1 MASQTT
7 DKPQPAGSPAI
18 KTRRFSVSLVWIVPI
33 VAVLVGISLVV
44 HSILQQGPSITITFK
59 TGSGLTAN
67 KTDVKY
73 RNVVIGQVTDVELS
87 DDQKSV
93 NATIKLSKQAESF
106 TREDSQFWV
115 VRPRIG
121 AGGVSGIDTL
131 LSGDYIGA
139 DIGQSDTRAN
149 RFTGLE
155 NPPPIT
161 YGEPGKRFT
170 LHTQD
175 LGSLD
180 IGSPVYYRKIPVGQV
195 VAYALDADGKGV
207 NIDVFVHAPN
217 DAYVTE
223 NTRFWNA
230 SGIDVSVGANGFALK
245 TESLS
250 SMLVGGIAF
259 LAPPYSPNDK
269 PADEEHSY
277 ELFADQQTALAPP
290 NGKAQYLNLRF
301 DQALR
306 GLTVGAPVEFLGIE
320 FGKVVSINL
329 DFDEKKRSFPVNVGI
344 VIYPQRLGEA
354 NTKMLTVLKH
364 DPNDEAG
371 GVRLIGS
378 FIEHGL
384 RAQARSGNLLTG
396 QLYIALD
403 FFPKA
408 DKVVFDPNLRP
419 VSIPTIPG
427 NLEQLQEKLEGI
439 VNKIN
444 QLPIERIAGN
454 LDGSLVELRKGL
466 GQFNA
471 KTLPGVQ
478 NTLADVSKTL
488 QSASSTLAEDS
499 PQREQLTQTLDELSR
514 MSRSLREPLGLPGTP
529 SRIPDSWSPRQRCAI
544 GPARATAQMTTG
556 ATTMALPL
564 KITLLTGLLL
574 LTACRS
580 EPIQFHTLTPVQ
592 RSNASLAAGARSGL
606 KASRS
611 RHRSTGHRL
620 SSARVT
626 AAWPFSRRNG
636 GLPAWWMSCA
646 ARWWINSP
654 AAGKTWRCALR
665 SSALTRSPGSTPCS
679 TSNGGFARRART
691 NARR

>member
-1 MASQTT
+1 MTSHSVDT
-7 DKPQPAGSPAI
+7 PQQPGAPAI
-18 KTRRFSVSLVWIVPI
+18 KTRRFGVSLVWIVPI

-44 HSILQQGPSITITFK
+44 HSVLQQGPSIVLNFK
-59 TGSGLTAN
+59 TGNGLVAN
-67 KTDVKY
+67 KTEVKY
-73 RNVVIGQVTDVELS
+73 RNVVIGHVSDVALS

-93 NATIKLSKQAESF
+93 NATIQLAKQAETF

-139 DIGQSDTRAN
+139 DIGQSETRAKQ
-149 RFTGLE
+149 FKGLE

-180 IGSPVYYRKIPVGQV
+180 IGSPVYYRKIEVGQV
-195 VAYALDADGKGV
+195 VAYELAPDGKGV
-207 NIDVFVHAPN
+207 DIEVFIHAPN
-217 DAYVTE
+217 DVYVTE

-230 SGIDVSVGANGFALK
+230 SGIDLSVGANGFALK

-259 LAPPYSPNDK
+259 VAPTYSPNDK
-269 PADEEHSY
+269 PAAEAHTY
-277 ELFADQQTALAPP
+277 ELFDDQQSALAPP
-290 NGKAQYLNLRF
+290 NGQPQYMSLRF

-306 GLTVGAPVEFLGIE
+306 GLKVGAPVEFLGVE

-329 DFDEKKRSFPVNVGI
+329 DFDAQKRSFPVNVGI
-344 VIYPQRLGEA
+344 VIYPQLLGQA
-354 NTKMLTVLKH
+354 HTKMLQVLNH
-364 DPNDEAG
+364 NPNDEAA
-371 GVRLIGS
+371 GVRLIGT
-378 FIEHGL
+378 FIENGL

-403 FFPKA
+403 FYPKA
-408 DKVVFDPNLRP
+408 EKVAFDPKLRP

-454 LDGSLVELRKGL
+454 LDSNLVELRKGL
-466 GQFNA
+466 TQFNA

-478 NTLADVSKTL
+478 STLSDVSKTL

-499 PQREQLTQTLDELSR
+499 PQREQLTQTLDELGR
-514 MSRSLREPLGLPGTP
+514 MSRSLRELSDYLGRHPESLIRGRPDNAAPLDLQGP
-529 SRIPDSWSPRQRCAI
+529 PR
-544 GPARATAQMTTG
+544 
-556 ATTMALPL
+556 
-564 KITLLTGLLL
+564 K
-574 LTACRS
+574 
-580 EPIQFHTLTPVQ
+580 
-592 RSNASLAAGARSGL
+592 
-606 KASRS
+606 
-611 RHRSTGHRL
+611 
-620 SSARVT
+620 
-626 AAWPFSRRNG
+626 
-636 GLPAWWMSCA
+636 
-646 ARWWINSP
+646 
-654 AAGKTWRCALR
+654 
-665 SSALTRSPGSTPCS
+665 
-679 TSNGGFARRART
+679 
-691 NARR
+691 

>member
-1 MASQTT
+1 MKSQIT
-7 DKPQPAGSPAI
+7 DGPQAPGQAPV

-44 HSILQQGPSITITFK
+44 HTMMQEGPTITVTFK

-67 KTDVKY
+67 KTEVKY
-73 RNVVIGQVTDVELS
+73 RNVVIGHVSDVELS
-87 DDQKSV
+87 NDQKSV

-139 DIGQSDTRAN
+139 DIGQANARAKN
-149 RFTGLE
+149 FVGLE

-170 LHTQD
+170 LNTQD

-195 VAYALDADGKGV
+195 VAYALNADGKGV
-207 NIDVFVHAPN
+207 NIEVFIHSPN

-230 SGIDVSVGANGFALK
+230 SGIDVNVGANGFSLK

-250 SMLVGGIAF
+250 SILVGGIAF
-259 LAPPYSPNDK
+259 RAPDYNPNDQ
-269 PADEEHSY
+269 PAKEDKVFD
-277 ELFADQQTALAPP
+277 LFEDQLTALAPP
-290 NGKAQYLNLRF
+290 SGKGQFLSLRF

-306 GLTVGAPVEFLGIE
+306 GLRVGAPVEFLGME
-320 FGKVVSINL
+320 FGRVVAINL
-329 DFDEKKRSFPVNVGI
+329 DFDAKKRSFPVNVGI
-344 VIYPQRLGEA
+344 MIYPQRLGQA
-354 NTKMLTVLKH
+354 HTKMLEVLKH
-364 DPNDEAG
+364 DPNDEAA
-371 GVRLIGS
+371 GVRLMGS
-378 FIEHGL
+378 FIENGL

-403 FFPKA
+403 FYPKA
-408 DKVVFDPNLRP
+408 EKVVFDPTARP
-419 VSIPTIPG
+419 VAIPTIPG
-427 NLEQLQEKLEGI
+427 SLEQLQEKLEGM

-454 LDGSLVELRKGL
+454 LDSNLVELRKGL
-466 GQFNA
+466 AQFNA

-478 NTLADVSKTL
+478 TTLADVSKTL

-499 PQREQLTQTLDELSR
+499 PQREQLGQTLDELGR
-514 MSRSLREPLGLPGTP
+514 MSRSLRELSDYLGRHPESLIRG
-529 SRIPDSWSPRQRCAI
+529 RPDNAAPMDMQGPPR
-544 GPARATAQMTTG
+544 
-556 ATTMALPL
+556 
-564 KITLLTGLLL
+564 K
-574 LTACRS
+574 
-580 EPIQFHTLTPVQ
+580 
-592 RSNASLAAGARSGL
+592 
-606 KASRS
+606 
-611 RHRSTGHRL
+611 
-620 SSARVT
+620 
-626 AAWPFSRRNG
+626 
-636 GLPAWWMSCA
+636 
-646 ARWWINSP
+646 
-654 AAGKTWRCALR
+654 
-665 SSALTRSPGSTPCS
+665 
-679 TSNGGFARRART
+679 
-691 NARR
+691 

>member
-1 MASQTT
+1 MKSQIT
-7 DKPQPAGSPAI
+7 DGPQAPGQAPV

-44 HSILQQGPSITITFK
+44 HTMMQEGPTITVTFK

-67 KTDVKY
+67 KTEVKY
-73 RNVVIGQVTDVELS
+73 RNVVIGHVSDVELS
-87 DDQKSV
+87 NDQRSV

-139 DIGQSDTRAN
+139 DIGQANARAKN
-149 RFTGLE
+149 FIGLE

-170 LHTQD
+170 LNTQD

-195 VAYALDADGKGV
+195 VAYALNADGKGV
-207 NIDVFVHAPN
+207 NIEVFIHSPN

-230 SGIDVSVGANGFALK
+230 SGIDVNVGANGFSLK

-250 SMLVGGIAF
+250 SILVGGIAF
-259 LAPPYSPNDK
+259 RAPDYSPNDQ
-269 PADEEHSY
+269 PAKEDKVFD
-277 ELFADQQTALAPP
+277 LFEDQLTALAPP
-290 NGKAQYLNLRF
+290 SGKGQFLSLRF

-306 GLTVGAPVEFLGIE
+306 GLRVGAPVEFLGME
-320 FGKVVSINL
+320 FGRVVAINL
-329 DFDEKKRSFPVNVGI
+329 DFDAKKRSFPVNVGI
-344 VIYPQRLGEA
+344 MIYPQRLGQA
-354 NTKMLTVLKH
+354 HTKMLEVLKH
-364 DPNDEAG
+364 DPNDEAA
-371 GVRLIGS
+371 GVRLMGS
-378 FIEHGL
+378 FIENGL

-403 FFPKA
+403 FYPKA
-408 DKVVFDPNLRP
+408 EKVVFDPTARP
-419 VSIPTIPG
+419 VAIPTIPG
-427 NLEQLQEKLEGI
+427 SLEQLQEKLEGM

-454 LDGSLVELRKGL
+454 LDSNLVELRKGL
-466 GQFNA
+466 AQFNA

-478 NTLADVSKTL
+478 TTLADVSKTL

-499 PQREQLTQTLDELSR
+499 PQREQLGQTLDELGR
-514 MSRSLREPLGLPGTP
+514 MSRSLRELSDYLGRHPESLIRG
-529 SRIPDSWSPRQRCAI
+529 RPDNAAPMDMQGPPR
-544 GPARATAQMTTG
+544 
-556 ATTMALPL
+556 
-564 KITLLTGLLL
+564 K
-574 LTACRS
+574 
-580 EPIQFHTLTPVQ
+580 
-592 RSNASLAAGARSGL
+592 
-606 KASRS
+606 
-611 RHRSTGHRL
+611 
-620 SSARVT
+620 
-626 AAWPFSRRNG
+626 
-636 GLPAWWMSCA
+636 
-646 ARWWINSP
+646 
-654 AAGKTWRCALR
+654 
-665 SSALTRSPGSTPCS
+665 
-679 TSNGGFARRART
+679 
-691 NARR
+691 

>member
-1 MASQTT
+1 MKSQAT
-7 DKPQPAGSPAI
+7 DGPQAPGQAPV
-18 KTRRFSVSLVWIVPI
+18 KTTRRFSVSLVWIVPI

-44 HSILQQGPSITITFK
+44 HTIMQEGPTITVTFK

-67 KTDVKY
+67 KTEVKY
-73 RNVVIGQVTDVELS
+73 RNVVIGHVSDVELS
-87 DDQKSV
+87 NDQKSV

-139 DIGQSDTRAN
+139 DIGQANARAKN
-149 RFTGLE
+149 FIGLE

-207 NIDVFVHAPN
+207 NIEVFIHAPN

-230 SGIDVSVGANGFALK
+230 SGIDVNVGANGFSVK

-250 SMLVGGIAF
+250 SILVGGIAF
-259 LAPPYSPNDK
+259 RAPEYSPNDQ
-269 PADEEHSY
+269 PATEDKTY
-277 ELFADQQTALAPP
+277 DLFEDQLTALAPP
-290 NGKAQYLNLRF
+290 SGKGQFLSLRF

-306 GLTVGAPVEFLGIE
+306 GLRVGAPVEFLGIE
-320 FGKVVSINL
+320 FGKVVSVVL
-329 DFDEKKRSFPVNVGI
+329 DFDVKKRSFPVNVGI
-344 VIYPQRLGEA
+344 VIYPQRLGQA
-354 NTKMLTVLKH
+354 HIKMLEVLKH
-364 DPNDEAG
+364 DPNDEAA

-378 FIEHGL
+378 FIDNGL

-403 FFPKA
+403 FYPKA
-408 DKVVFDPNLRP
+408 EKVAFDPTARP
-419 VSIPTIPG
+419 VSIPTVPG
-427 NLEQLQEKLEGI
+427 SLEQLQEKLEGM

-454 LDGSLVELRKGL
+454 LDSNLVELRKGL
-466 GQFNA
+466 VQFNA

-478 NTLADVSKTL
+478 TTMADVSKTL

-499 PQREQLTQTLDELSR
+499 PQREQLGQTLDELGR
-514 MSRSLREPLGLPGTP
+514 MSRSLRELSDYLGRHPESLIRG
-529 SRIPDSWSPRQRCAI
+529 RPDNAAPIDLQGPPR
-544 GPARATAQMTTG
+544 
-556 ATTMALPL
+556 
-564 KITLLTGLLL
+564 K
-574 LTACRS
+574 
-580 EPIQFHTLTPVQ
+580 
-592 RSNASLAAGARSGL
+592 
-606 KASRS
+606 
-611 RHRSTGHRL
+611 
-620 SSARVT
+620 
-626 AAWPFSRRNG
+626 
-636 GLPAWWMSCA
+636 
-646 ARWWINSP
+646 
-654 AAGKTWRCALR
+654 
-665 SSALTRSPGSTPCS
+665 
-679 TSNGGFARRART
+679 
-691 NARR
+691 

>member
-1 MASQTT
+1 MKSQAT
-7 DKPQPAGSPAI
+7 DGPQAPGQAPV
-18 KTRRFSVSLVWIVPI
+18 KTRRFSVSLVWIVPL

-44 HSILQQGPSITITFK
+44 HTMMQEGPTITVTFK

-67 KTDVKY
+67 KTEVKY
-73 RNVVIGQVTDVELS
+73 RNVVIGHVSDVELS
-87 DDQKSV
+87 NDQKSV

-139 DIGQSDTRAN
+139 DIGQAN
-149 RFTGLE
+149 ARSKNFTGLE

-170 LHTQD
+170 LRTQD

-195 VAYALDADGKGV
+195 VAYALDAEGKGV
-207 NIDVFVHAPN
+207 NIEVFIHAPN

-230 SGIDVSVGANGFALK
+230 SGIDLNVGANGFSVK

-250 SMLVGGIAF
+250 SILVGGIAF
-259 LAPPYSPNDK
+259 RAPEYSPNDQLAAEDK
-269 PADEEHSY
+269 AFD
-277 ELFADQQTALAPP
+277 LFEDQLTALAPP
-290 NGKAQYLNLRF
+290 SGKGQFLSLRF

-306 GLTVGAPVEFLGIE
+306 GLRVGAPVEFLGIE
-320 FGKVVSINL
+320 FGRVVSVVL
-329 DFDEKKRSFPVNVGI
+329 DFDAKKRSFPVNVGI
-344 VIYPQRLGEA
+344 LIYPQRLGQA
-354 NTKMLTVLKH
+354 HIKMLEALKH
-364 DPNDEAG
+364 DPNDEAA
-371 GVRLIGS
+371 GVRLMGT
-378 FIEHGL
+378 FIENGL

-403 FFPKA
+403 FYPKA
-408 DKVVFDPNLRP
+408 DKVVFDPTARP

-427 NLEQLQEKLEGI
+427 SLEQLQEKLEGM

-454 LDGSLVELRKGL
+454 LDSNLVELRKGL
-466 GQFNA
+466 AQFNA

-478 NTLADVSKTL
+478 TTLADVSKTL

-499 PQREQLTQTLDELSR
+499 PQREQLGQTLDELGR
-514 MSRSLREPLGLPGTP
+514 MSRSLRELSDYLGRHPESLIRG
-529 SRIPDSWSPRQRCAI
+529 RPDNAAPMDLQGPPR
-544 GPARATAQMTTG
+544 
-556 ATTMALPL
+556 
-564 KITLLTGLLL
+564 K
-574 LTACRS
+574 
-580 EPIQFHTLTPVQ
+580 
-592 RSNASLAAGARSGL
+592 
-606 KASRS
+606 
-611 RHRSTGHRL
+611 
-620 SSARVT
+620 
-626 AAWPFSRRNG
+626 
-636 GLPAWWMSCA
+636 
-646 ARWWINSP
+646 
-654 AAGKTWRCALR
+654 
-665 SSALTRSPGSTPCS
+665 
-679 TSNGGFARRART
+679 
-691 NARR
+691 

>member
-1 MASQTT
+1 MKSQAT
-7 DKPQPAGSPAI
+7 DGPQAPGQAPV

-44 HSILQQGPSITITFK
+44 HTMLQEGPTITVTFK

-67 KTDVKY
+67 KTEVKY
-73 RNVVIGQVTDVELS
+73 RNVVIGHVSDVELS
-87 DDQKSV
+87 SDQKSV

-139 DIGQSDTRAN
+139 DIGQAN
-149 RFTGLE
+149 ARSKNFTGLE

-207 NIDVFVHAPN
+207 NIEVFVHAPN

-230 SGIDVSVGANGFALK
+230 SGIDVNVGANGFSVK

-250 SMLVGGIAF
+250 SILVGGIAF
-259 LAPPYSPNDK
+259 RAPEYSPNDQ
-269 PADEEHSY
+269 PATEEKAFD
-277 ELFADQQTALAPP
+277 LFEDQLTALAPP
-290 NGKAQYLNLRF
+290 SGKGQFLSLRF

-306 GLTVGAPVEFLGIE
+306 GLRVGAPVEFLGIE
-320 FGKVVSINL
+320 FGRVVSVNL
-329 DFDEKKRSFPVNVGI
+329 DFDAKKRSFPVNVGI
-344 VIYPQRLGEA
+344 VIYPQRLGQA
-354 NTKMLTVLKH
+354 HTKMLEVLKH
-364 DPNDEAG
+364 DPNDEAA
-371 GVRLIGS
+371 GVRLMGS
-378 FIEHGL
+378 FIDNGL

-403 FFPKA
+403 FYPKA
-408 DKVVFDPNLRP
+408 EKIVFDPTARP

-427 NLEQLQEKLEGI
+427 SLEQLQEKLEGM

-454 LDGSLVELRKGL
+454 LDSNLVELRKGL
-466 GQFNA
+466 AQFNA

-478 NTLADVSKTL
+478 TTLADVSKTL

-499 PQREQLTQTLDELSR
+499 PQREQLGQTLDELGR
-514 MSRSLREPLGLPGTP
+514 MSRSLRELSDYLGRHPESLIRG
-529 SRIPDSWSPRQRCAI
+529 RPDNAAPMDLQGPPR
-544 GPARATAQMTTG
+544 
-556 ATTMALPL
+556 
-564 KITLLTGLLL
+564 K
-574 LTACRS
+574 
-580 EPIQFHTLTPVQ
+580 
-592 RSNASLAAGARSGL
+592 
-606 KASRS
+606 
-611 RHRSTGHRL
+611 
-620 SSARVT
+620 
-626 AAWPFSRRNG
+626 
-636 GLPAWWMSCA
+636 
-646 ARWWINSP
+646 
-654 AAGKTWRCALR
+654 
-665 SSALTRSPGSTPCS
+665 
-679 TSNGGFARRART
+679 
-691 NARR
+691 

>member
-1 MASQTT
+1 MKSQAT
-7 DKPQPAGSPAI
+7 DAPQVPGQAPV

-44 HSILQQGPSITITFK
+44 HTMMQEGPTITVTFK

-67 KTDVKY
+67 KTEVKY
-73 RNVVIGQVTDVELS
+73 RNVVIGHVSDVELS
-87 DDQKSV
+87 NDQKSV
-93 NATIKLSKQAESF
+93 NATIKLAKQAESF

-139 DIGQSDTRAN
+139 DIGQSNARAKN
-149 RFTGLE
+149 FTGLE

-207 NIDVFVHAPN
+207 NIEVFVHAPN

-230 SGIDVSVGANGFALK
+230 SGIDVNVGANGFSVK

-250 SMLVGGIAF
+250 SILVGGIAF
-259 LAPPYSPNDK
+259 RAPEYSPNDQ
-269 PADEEHSY
+269 PATEEKAFD
-277 ELFADQQTALAPP
+277 LFEDQLTALAPP
-290 NGKAQYLNLRF
+290 SGKGQFLSLRF

-306 GLTVGAPVEFLGIE
+306 GLKVGAPVEFLGTE
-320 FGKVVSINL
+320 FGRVVSVNL
-329 DFDEKKRSFPVNVGI
+329 DFDAKKSSFPVNVGI
-344 VIYPQRLGEA
+344 VIYPQRLGQA
-354 NTKMLTVLKH
+354 HTKMLEALKH
-364 DPNDEAG
+364 DPNDEAA
-371 GVRLIGS
+371 GVRLMGS
-378 FIEHGL
+378 FINNGL

-403 FFPKA
+403 FYPKA
-408 DKVVFDPNLRP
+408 EKVVFDPTARP

-427 NLEQLQEKLEGI
+427 SLEQLQEKLEGM

-454 LDGSLVELRKGL
+454 LDSNLVELRKGL
-466 GQFNA
+466 AQFNA

-478 NTLADVSKTL
+478 TTLADVSKTL

-499 PQREQLTQTLDELSR
+499 PQREQLGQTLDELGR
-514 MSRSLREPLGLPGTP
+514 MSRSLRELSDYLGRHPESLIRG
-529 SRIPDSWSPRQRCAI
+529 RPDNAAPMDLQGPPR
-544 GPARATAQMTTG
+544 
-556 ATTMALPL
+556 
-564 KITLLTGLLL
+564 K
-574 LTACRS
+574 
-580 EPIQFHTLTPVQ
+580 
-592 RSNASLAAGARSGL
+592 
-606 KASRS
+606 
-611 RHRSTGHRL
+611 
-620 SSARVT
+620 
-626 AAWPFSRRNG
+626 
-636 GLPAWWMSCA
+636 
-646 ARWWINSP
+646 
-654 AAGKTWRCALR
+654 
-665 SSALTRSPGSTPCS
+665 
-679 TSNGGFARRART
+679 
-691 NARR
+691 

>member
-1 MASQTT
+1 MTSHPT
-7 DKPQPAGSPAI
+7 DTPQAPGSPAI

-44 HSILQQGPSITITFK
+44 HSVLQQGPTITLNFK

-67 KTDVKY
+67 KTEVKY
-73 RNVVIGQVTDVELS
+73 RNVVIGQVTDVALS

-93 NATIKLSKQAESF
+93 NATVQLAKQAESF
-106 TREDSQFWV
+106 TRADSQFWV

-139 DIGQSDTRAN
+139 DIGQSETRAKQ
-149 RFTGLE
+149 FKGLE

-170 LHTQD
+170 LHTQT

-180 IGSPVYYRKIPVGQV
+180 IGSPVYYRKIEVGQV
-195 VAYALDADGKGV
+195 VAYELDAEGKGV
-207 NIDVFVHAPN
+207 NVEVFVHAPN

-230 SGIDVSVGANGFALK
+230 SGVDLSVGANGFALK

-259 LAPPYSPNDK
+259 RAPPYSPNDK
-269 PADEEHSY
+269 PADEARTF
-277 ELFADQQTALAPP
+277 ELFDDQDSALAPP
-290 NGKAQYLNLRF
+290 SGEGQYMALRF

-306 GLTVGAPVEFLGIE
+306 GLKVGAPVEFLGVE

-329 DFDEKKRSFPVNVGI
+329 DFDAHKRSFPLNVGI
-344 VIYPQRLGEA
+344 VIYPQLLGQA
-354 NTKMLTVLKH
+354 HTKMLKVMNH
-364 DPNDEAG
+364 DPNDEAA

-378 FIEHGL
+378 FIENGL

-403 FFPKA
+403 FYPKA
-408 DKVVFDPNLRP
+408 EKVKFDPSLRP

-427 NLEQLQEKLEGI
+427 NLEQLQEKLESI

-454 LDGSLVELRKGL
+454 LDSNLVELRKGL
-466 GQFNA
+466 TQFNA

-499 PQREQLTQTLDELSR
+499 PQREQLTQTLDELGR
-514 MSRSLREPLGLPGTP
+514 MSRSLRELSDYLGRHPESLIRGRPDNAAPLDLQGP
-529 SRIPDSWSPRQRCAI
+529 PRQ
-544 GPARATAQMTTG
+544 
-556 ATTMALPL
+556 
-564 KITLLTGLLL
+564 
-574 LTACRS
+574 
-580 EPIQFHTLTPVQ
+580 
-592 RSNASLAAGARSGL
+592 
-606 KASRS
+606 
-611 RHRSTGHRL
+611 
-620 SSARVT
+620 
-626 AAWPFSRRNG
+626 
-636 GLPAWWMSCA
+636 
-646 ARWWINSP
+646 
-654 AAGKTWRCALR
+654 
-665 SSALTRSPGSTPCS
+665 
-679 TSNGGFARRART
+679 
-691 NARR
+691 